1 MRIKWLGITLIF
13 ILLSGCSLLE
23 KADNSMNY
31 TEQATSFV
39 NEMAQFASSIPD
51 LVKEAANDS
60 HAKEQLIKQ
69 LDSMKALITDFNGLE
84 APAFAQNIHK
94 TLTGYNETLSKQIDE
109 YNEQIQNGVTELKN
123 NEMVQTLNKI
133 QETIDQINILTP

>member
-1 MRIKWLGITLIF
+1 MRLKWLGITLIF

-23 KADNSMNY
+23 KVDNSMNY

-60 HAKEQLIKQ
+60 RAKEQLIKQ
-69 LDSMKALITDFNGLE
+69 LDSMKTLITDFNGLE
-84 APAFAQNIHK
+84 APAFAHNIHE

-109 YNEQIQNGVTELKN
+109 YNEQIQNGVTKLKK

-133 QETIDQINILTP
+133 QETIDQISILTP